1 MTAFLC
7 QLLAGGVE
15 LVVEEDLGHVVAVDG
30 QAAHTRLDISTD
42 GQEREAASGPSHAC
56 WTGSLTPTGG
66 RERWTSIW
74 TITRWKGRSTTWWG
88 GHLREPQ
95 QCEGADGQKF

>member
-15 LVVEEDLGHVVAVDG
+15 PVVEEDPGHVEAVDG

-42 GQEREAASGPSHAC
+42 GQDREAPSGPSHAC
-56 WTGSLTPTGG
+56 WTVSLTPT
-66 RERWTSIW
+66 
-74 TITRWKGRSTTWWG
+74 
-88 GHLREPQ
+88 
-95 QCEGADGQKF
+95 